1 MTPPRA
7 RAAGRGRGGA
17 RAVPRRPRRTLAG
30 FLALQLLPVAAY
42 APAGTKP
49 ARLQAPK
56 LRAATLDPVD
66 LPPQRRLGKLDEGIV
81 RTARSWITEQCFRG
95 WLRDT
100 TKKGCL
106 ELETVDCLEVVEPD
120 ECDIG
125 EGLQRQRCPDVILSL
140 IHI

>member
-1 MTPPRA
+1 M
-7 RAAGRGRGGA
+7 
-17 RAVPRRPRRTLAG
+17 
-30 FLALQLLPVAAY
+30 
-42 APAGTKP
+42 
-49 ARLQAPK
+49 
-56 LRAATLDPVD
+56 D

-106 ELETVDCLEVVEPD
+106 ELDTVDCLEVVEPD

-125 EGLQRQRCPDVILSL
+125 EGLQRQRCPDVIKLSTQGFSWL
-140 IHI
+140 GFQKLPDGGAKLKATQLRDGAR

>member
-1 MTPPRA
+1 MTFKRA
-7 RAAGRGRGGA
+7 RAAGRGAGGA
-17 RAVPRRPRRTLAG
+17 RAAPRRPRRTLAG

-42 APAGTKP
+42 APARTKP
-49 ARLQAPK
+49 ARLQLHK

-106 ELETVDCLEVVEPD
+106 EW
-120 ECDIG
+120 
-125 EGLQRQRCPDVILSL
+125 ILL
-140 IHI
+140 IAWRSSNRTSVTSARVCKGSAARTLLS